1 MTDREDGDERALVPE
16 SADQRRLRRV
26 STLLLAGGGLAVLAG
41 MFAGSV
47 MIALLGAGWIFGG
60 AAVAST
66 IPQR

>member
-1 MTDREDGDERALVPE
+1 MPDPEDGALVKQ
-16 SADQRRLRRV
+16 ADELRLRRV
-26 STLLLAGGGLAVLAG
+26 STILLAGGGIAIVAG
-41 MFAGSV
+41 IFASSV